1 MGNNTQSF
9 EQVALP
15 HLDVVFRAAM
25 ALCGKRNDA
34 EDLAQGTFVKALEK
48 FESFTIGTNCRAW
61 LFQILRH
68 LWMDQ
73 LRHQK
78 VIGTEVP
85 IDETLVDEKHGKRE
99 TKWSDARDLLENFSD
114 EQIIRALTRLPE
126 DQRLTLFLTDVEQ
139 LSQED
144 VAEITGVA
152 VGTVKS
158 RTSRARS
165 SLKHA
170 LTAYAEEMGFFK
182 G

>member
-1 MGNNTQSF
+1 MDNSAQSF

-15 HLDVVFRAAM
+15 HLEAVFRAAM
-25 ALCGKRNDA
+25 ALCGKQNDA
-34 EDLAQGTFVKALEK
+34 EDLAQSTFVRALEK
-48 FESFTIGTNCRAW
+48 FESFAAGTNCKAW

-68 LWMDQ
+68 QWMDR

-78 VIGTEVP
+78 IVGTAVP
-85 IDETLVDEKHGKRE
+85 LDETLIDENPGIQE
-99 TKWSDARDLLENFSD
+99 STWSDARDLLENFSD
-114 EQIIRALTRLPE
+114 EQVIMALTRLPD
-126 DQRLTLFLTDVEQ
+126 DQRLTLFLADVEQ
-139 LSQED
+139 LSQEE

-158 RTSRARS
+158 RTSRARI

-170 LTAYAEEMGFFK
+170 LTTYAQEMGFFK

>member
-1 MGNNTQSF
+1 MDNSTQSF

-48 FESFTIGTNCRAW
+48 FDSFTAGTNCKAW

-78 VIGTEVP
+78 IVGTAVP
-85 IDETLVDEKHGKRE
+85 IDDTLVDENQGTKE
-99 TKWSDARDLLENFSD
+99 TIWSDARDLLENFSD
-114 EQIIRALTRLPE
+114 EQVIRALTRLPE
-126 DQRLTLFLTDVEQ
+126 DQRLTLFLTDVER
-139 LSQED
+139 LSQEEI
-144 VAEITGVA
+144 AEITGVA
-152 VGTVKS
+152 IGTVKS
-158 RTSRARS
+158 RTSRARI
-165 SLKHA
+165 SLKYA
-170 LTAYAEEMGFFK
+170 LTAYAQEMGFFK